1 MAEDTTRTEWRAPSG
16 HAGISLSRLPGWVI
30 PVVAIVIAIAAAW
43 VMDTM
48 QEYAIQDRKA
58 QTVLIAIEE
67 DSAQQQIIQ
76 DEAVGEREVTPETT
90 RALAGERREVRQALN
105 RLESLN
111 VAGEDIAR
119 LRQTLNNIQATVDEQ
134 LDLIEAGKFERVES
148 LEEER
153 VDSSFEELD
162 EVAEDVG
169 ATAEAS
175 ALRTESIAGVGIY
188 LITFLTTIALMAM
201 YRLYQR
207 RARANQRELLES
219 EERYRLV
226 AQATNEVIWDYD
238 PRTQE
243 QMWDGATEAMFGY
256 DPEEMGVTG
265 EWWEDHIHPDDRERV
280 LANTEAVPRDG
291 REAWIEE
298 YRFRRADS
306 AYVTVVDRAYVVR
319 DAEDRPV
326 RMVGS
331 IMDVTERK
339 RAEEALREAE
349 ERYRTLV
356 ERIPVVTYIQEHSS
370 PGRVIYISP
379 QNESIKGYSA
389 EEILSVPEHWLK
401 ILHPDD
407 RERVLA
413 EDERT
418 NQTEEPFVME
428 YREIAR
434 DGSVV
439 WVKLE
444 NDLRHALEN
453 DEFTVY

>member
-1 MAEDTTRTEWRAPSG
+1 
-16 HAGISLSRLPGWVI
+16 
-30 PVVAIVIAIAAAW
+30 
-43 VMDTM
+43 
-48 QEYAIQDRKA
+48 
-58 QTVLIAIEE
+58 
-67 DSAQQQIIQ
+67 
-76 DEAVGEREVTPETT
+76 
-90 RALAGERREVRQALN
+90 
-105 RLESLN
+105 
-111 VAGEDIAR
+111 
-119 LRQTLNNIQATVDEQ
+119 LNNIQATVDEQ
-134 LDLIEAGKFERVES
+134 LDLIEAGKFEQVES

-207 RARANQRELLES
+207 RARANQRKLLES

-238 PRTQE
+238 PRTQG

-326 RMVGS
+326 RMLGS

-379 QNESIKGYSA
+379 QNESLLGYST
-389 EEILSVPEHWLK
+389 EEVLSDPEHWMR